1 MHEQK
6 AEIVN
11 IRVTPEIRMRL
22 DEIAEATGVTRGGFV
37 RMCVDKV
44 MSMMYDSEGYLMDF
58 SKIGDRGKLNELD
71 GYFRV
76 GNVSTAYG
84 IPYTTISSAVRSG
97 RVRSF
102 KRGGSTYVRLSD
114 VLRMRG

>member
-1 MHEQK
+1 MK
-6 AEIVN
+6 
-11 IRVTPEIRMRL
+11 L
-22 DEIAEATGVTRGGFV
+22 DEVSKATGVTIGGFA
-37 RMCVDKV
+37 RMCVYRSL
-44 MSMMYDSEGYLMDF
+44 SMMYDSDGYLMDS
-58 SKIGDRGKLNELD
+58 SKIGDRNKLNELD

-102 KRGGSTYVRLSD
+102 KQGGSTYVRLSD